1 MLSSFVLYANST
13 FIFQIDGEMS
23 FQADEIVGIIHKQMD
38 GWWEAERLGPV
49 GAGQRGLVPGNY
61 MLDNQPPPPS
71 LQ

>member
-1 MLSSFVLYANST
+1 
-13 FIFQIDGEMS
+13 MS
-23 FQADEIVGIIHKQMD
+23 FQADEVVGIIHKQMD